1 MEETSKLQAEA
12 KPMIYPSNGKAKE
25 ALINEKQPEVRPV
38 RGSALRQVLVAFVA
52 NIGTINTGMVFGFSA
67 VAIPQ
72 MQMPNSTLPIDEDQ
86 ASWIA
91 SLSSISTPIGCLLSG
106 WMMDALGRR
115 VALLLVEVP
124 LLVGWLLIATA
135 HNLPLLYAGRLF
147 VGFGSGLV
155 GAPARVYTA
164 EATQPHLR
172 GMLSALASLGVSFG
186 VLLMYALGAALPSWR
201 HGAGVS
207 AAVPLVAL
215 VLAAV
220 AAPETPSWLIAHGRP
235 KEARC
240 SLARLRGDVC
250 DIDGELDQLTRGT
263 SISAGDGK
271 SRSDMAASKRQ
282 TEKPEPLIKTL
293 FKKSSLWPLG
303 ILVAYFVIY
312 QFSGVNAV
320 TFYAVEVIRA
330 AGIGGGD
337 SDYLTAVAMG
347 VVRLAATAAACILMR
362 RMGRRPLTLIS
373 SIGCGVTMLGLAG
386 SLAYL
391 EPGDFS
397 ILSWLPIVCIFG
409 FTITS
414 TLGYLVVPWVM
425 IGEVYPA
432 RVRGTLGGLTTCAAH
447 LSVFAVVKTFPYL
460 QHLLTRPGAFCFYGC
475 VSLLGSI
482 FFATLLP
489 ETKGRTLQE
498 IEDYFTGVTPTLGP
512 PKENKKKIKSKELNG
527 SVPV

>member
-1 MEETSKLQAEA
+1 MEETRKLQPDSKAIICPA
-12 KPMIYPSNGKAKE
+12 KGKAKE
-25 ALINEKQPEVRPV
+25 ALLGEKKPELRPV
-38 RGSALRQVLVAFVA
+38 RGSALRQILVAFVA

-72 MQMPNSTLPIDEDQ
+72 MEMPNSTLPINEEQ
-86 ASWIA
+86 ASWVA

-106 WMMDALGRR
+106 WLMDALGRR
-115 VALLLVEVP
+115 AALIMVEVP
-124 LLVGWLLIATA
+124 LLVGWILIAMA
-135 HNLPLLYAGRLF
+135 NNLPLLYAGRLV

-186 VLLMYALGAALPSWR
+186 VLFMYALGACLPNWR
-201 HGAGVS
+201 HCAGVS

-220 AAPETPSWLIAHGRP
+220 AAPETPSWLIAHGRT

-250 DIDGELDQLTRGT
+250 DLDGELDQLARGS
-263 SISAGDGK
+263 SISAGVGK
-271 SRSDMAASKRQ
+271 GRSQMGPLNGQNA
-282 TEKPEPLIKTL
+282 EPEPIMTAL

-312 QFSGVNAV
+312 QWSGVNAV
-320 TFYAVEVIRA
+320 TFYAVEVVRM

-337 SDYLTAVAMG
+337 NDYLTAVGMG
-347 VVRLAATAAACILMR
+347 AVRLVATAAACVLMR
-362 RMGRRPLTLIS
+362 RIGRRPLTLVS

-386 SLAYL
+386 SLAFL
-391 EPGDFS
+391 PPGGSFS
-397 ILSWLPIVCIFG
+397 AASWIPVICLFG
-409 FTITS
+409 FSITS
-414 TLGYLVVPWVM
+414 TMGYLVVPWVM
-425 IGEVYPA
+425 IGEVFPT
-432 RVRGTLGGLTTCAAH
+432 RVRGILGGVTTCAAH
-447 LSVFAVVKTFPYL
+447 LSVFTVVKTFPLL
-460 QHLLTRPGAFCFYGC
+460 QHLLSRPGAFCFYGC

-489 ETKGRTLQE
+489 ETKGCTLQE
-498 IEDYFTGVTPTLGP
+498 IEDYFSGLTPTLKPAAKEVPKNVKGP
-512 PKENKKKIKSKELNG
+512 GLA
-527 SVPV
+527 

>member
-1 MEETSKLQAEA
+1 MEETRKLHTDSKAI
-12 KPMIYPSNGKAKE
+12 IYPANGKAKE
-25 ALINEKQPEVRPV
+25 ALLNDKKAELRPV

-52 NIGTINTGMVFGFSA
+52 NVGTINTGMVFGFSA

-72 MQMPNSTLPIDEDQ
+72 MEMPNSTLPINEEQ

-106 WMMDALGRR
+106 WLMDALGRR
-115 VALLLVEVP
+115 AALLLVEVP
-124 LLVGWLLIATA
+124 LLVGWLLIAMA
-135 HNLPLLYAGRLF
+135 YNLPLLYAGRLF
-147 VGFGSGLV
+147 VGLGSGLV

-186 VLLMYALGAALPSWR
+186 VLMMYALGACLPSWR
-201 HGAGVS
+201 HSAGVS

-220 AAPETPSWLIAHGRP
+220 AAPETPSWLISHGRT

-250 DIDGELDQLTRGT
+250 DLDGELDQLARGS
-263 SISAGDGK
+263 SISAGVGK
-271 SRSDMAASKRQ
+271 SRSQMAPLTVEPQ
-282 TEKPEPLIKTL
+282 EPEPLLKAL

-303 ILVAYFVIY
+303 MLVSYFVIY

-320 TFYAVEVIRA
+320 TFYAVEVIRT
-330 AGIGGGD
+330 AGIGGGGD
-337 SDYLTAVAMG
+337 GDYLTAVGMG
-347 VVRLAATAAACILMR
+347 AVRLAATAAACVLMR

-391 EPGDFS
+391 PPGENFS
-397 ILSWLPIVCIFG
+397 AASWLPIICLFG

-425 IGEVYPA
+425 IGEVFPT
-432 RVRGTLGGLTTCAAH
+432 RVRGILGGVTTCAAH
-447 LSVFAVVKTFPYL
+447 LSVFIVVKTFPFL

-498 IEDYFTGVTPTLGP
+498 IEDYFSGLTPTLGP
-512 PKENKKKIKSKELNG
+512 TKTKEVAKDLKGPALI
-527 SVPV
+527 